1 MHKEIVVKLP
11 KIYDAGGDVSKQW
24 FIEFYIRNP
33 RTDRLERQR
42 MSKGINKYSTLKAK
56 RKAAKKMCEY
66 WEEKLKS
73 GWTPYNDKSVI
84 YDDNLEYQTLVK
96 NYRKAKAQN
105 GTLRYYASKYLDS
118 IKENVESSTIS
129 TYRSKFRLF
138 DAWLESKRI
147 NHVDVSAINQSI
159 VAKFMDFIINDQKLS
174 KVSVDNYRIL
184 LRSLFDFIRKEK
196 NRKHLANPC
205 FELPGTKRVNDS
217 AAYPI
222 HEYDIPVFK
231 DSISKEDPQ
240 LWLVICFEY
249 YCFLRPRKE
258 VRFLKISD
266 IDFGRGIIHVRE
278 ENAKTLSRWVTIP
291 KAFMKLMRETYQ
303 LHIYPRN
310 YYVIGKKGVPGTDH
324 VSINN
329 LSNRFVRFRKKL
341 KMPEIY
347 KLYSWKHTGNIRADN
362 AGIPRQETQMQN
374 GHTTL
379 ATTERYMRNR
389 GVIDSPN
396 IQNKFPEI

>member
-1 MHKEIVVKLP
+1 MEREKLIKLP
-11 KIYDAGGDVSKQW
+11 VIYDAGGDLLKKW
-24 FIEFYIRNP
+24 FIEFYVKNP
-33 RTDRLERQR
+33 QTGRFERQR
-42 MSKGINKYSTLKAK
+42 ISKGINKYHSLKER
-56 RKAAKKMCEY
+56 RKAAKEMCKH
-66 WEEKLKS
+66 WREKLRA
-73 GWTPYNDKSVI
+73 GWTPFKDESVI
-84 YDDNLEYQTLVK
+84 YDDNLQYQTFIK
-96 NYRKAKAQN
+96 NYRKSKSQN
-105 GTLRYYASKYLDS
+105 GTLKFYSSKYLDS
-118 IKENVESSTIS
+118 IKEDVEDSTLA
-129 TYRSKFRLF
+129 TYRSKLRLF
-138 DAWLESKRI
+138 DAWLEGEGI
-147 NHVDVSAINQSI
+147 NHVDISAINQSI

-184 LRSLFDFIRKEK
+184 LRALFDYVRKEK

-222 HEYDIPVFK
+222 HENDIPVFK

-258 VRFLKISD
+258 IRFLKLSD

-291 KAFMKLMRETYQ
+291 NSFMKLMRETYQ
-303 LHIYPRN
+303 LHAYPRD
-310 YYVIGKKGVPGTDH
+310 YYVIGKKGAPGPDH

-347 KLYSWKHTGNIRADN
+347 KLYSWKHTGNIKADN

-389 GVIDSPN
+389 GVFDSPN
-396 IQNKFPEI
+396 IQSKFPEI